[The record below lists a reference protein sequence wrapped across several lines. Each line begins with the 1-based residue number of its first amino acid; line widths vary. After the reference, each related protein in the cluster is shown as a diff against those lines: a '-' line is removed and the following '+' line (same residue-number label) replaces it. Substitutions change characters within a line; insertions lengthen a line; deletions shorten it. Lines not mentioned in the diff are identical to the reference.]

1 LILLKTILDRLRTL
15 WQYGKLEH
23 SLDSFSNE
31 CRGWSRSDFI
41 EESLDR
47 VAGFVELRAE
57 AERVLSIGFRQN
69 VTIVVERAGARTTV

>member
-15 WQYGKLEH
+15 WQYGKLER

-31 CRGWSRSDFI
+31 CRGWSRSDFV

-47 VAGFVELRAE
+47 VADWFRNPAYLRWGIPY
-57 AERVLSIGFRQN
+57 LSC
-69 VTIVVERAGARTTV
+69 TSD

>member
-47 VAGFVELRAE
+47 VADWFRNPAYRKMGIP
-57 AERVLSIGFRQN
+57 LSQVHI
-69 VTIVVERAGARTTV
+69 